1 MESAFAVEM
10 MPYAAELA
18 PRRPLPSRGGRVTGR
33 SLHNLINVMGWA
45 APAQIEVSHPRK
57 LS

>member
-1 MESAFAVEM
+1 M